1 MSKTIFLSK
10 DNTTMLW
17 EVLSDEDIFKSQP
30 YEIKNIILKIF
41 SENISTFYNSEIKN
55 QKTTLIEMNKKYIL
69 MILNFIKNNY
79 SNTKINKLTIYN
91 ESAPLIETNN
101 IELITN
107 EEIKKDKITKF
118 EDDLNTKEKEFKSM
132 FTKTIPDSPNFS
144 DNNNDKPITEM
155 EKAIKEMVEQRNY
168 DMEQINKSH
177 NTTNSENFLKTI
189 ETTNKPPIQIEKK
202 EQTPNYNKLKHI
214 KIENNLNESNVIENN
229 IIHNKKHVTWETNE
243 NITLSF
249 EDKNTYYDNDYDN
262 DNDNE
267 TKDIFSKLKPI
278 QNINNENET
287 KINLRITTLEN
298 TVENIKEQVEL
309 LNNNITKI
317 LEKFT

>member
-1 MSKTIFLSK
+1 MSKNSFLSK

-17 EVLSDEDIFKSQP
+17 EVLSDEDIFKTQP

-118 EDDLNTKEKEFKSM
+118 EEDLNTKEKEFKSM

-144 DNNNDKPITEM
+144 DNINDKPITEM

-177 NTTNSENFLKTI
+177 NTTNSDNFLKTI
-189 ETTNKPPIQIEKK
+189 ETTNKPPLQIEKK
-202 EQTPNYNKLKHI
+202 EQNPNYNKLKHI
-214 KIENNLNESNVIENN
+214 TTDNHINENN
-229 IIHNKKHVTWETNE
+229 IIHKKKHVTWETNE

-249 EDKNTYYDNDYDN
+249 EDNNSYYDN
-262 DNDNE
+262 E
-267 TKDIFSKLKPI
+267 TEDIFSKLKPI
-278 QNINNENET
+278 KNINNENES
-287 KINLRITTLEN
+287 KINLRIITLEN
-298 TVENIKEQVEL
+298 TVENIKEQLEI
-309 LNNNITKI
+309 LNKNITQI